1 MNPNDVIAV
10 IQTLYKAL
18 SGYVHGAF
26 PHTMELSL
34 GSPPHFQLNGRLL
47 GGSTHVIHLAHLA
60 HLAHFAHF
68 ASLVAEF
75 LAERCGAIDEA
86 GKAKHVRIEFEKFAL
101 VKGTG

>member
-47 GGSTHVIHLAHLA
+47 GGFTHVI

>member
-60 HLAHFAHF
+60 HF

-86 GKAKHVRIEFEKFAL
+86 GKAKHVRIEFEKFAF